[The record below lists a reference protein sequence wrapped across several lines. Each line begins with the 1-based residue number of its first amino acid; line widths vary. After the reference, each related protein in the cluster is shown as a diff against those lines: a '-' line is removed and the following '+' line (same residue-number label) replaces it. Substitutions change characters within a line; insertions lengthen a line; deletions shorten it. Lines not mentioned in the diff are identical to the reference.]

1 MAPREKPS
9 SRRFAQ
15 LGPREYPQKTIPRK
29 SHRAETVWVRSENP
43 PRKIVQKKNPKK
55 TLGPKMKSKKKHFLR
70 KNTLEKPFLD
80 RKNPPGGK
88 CGLEKPSGPF
98 PRKIVQKK
106 KPEKNPQSKNVN
118 LENPHHTAQKPS
130 TKKRAIGKPSGG
142 EKKTIALSAT
152 PAPLSAKPSLE

>member
-15 LGPREYPQKTIPRK
+15 LGPREYPQKTILRK

-43 PRKIVQKKNPKK
+43 PRKILQKKKPKK
-55 TLGPKMKSKKKHFLR
+55 TLGPKMKPKKNLIFRKKTPRKTPFGPEKRSGRKMWVGKTLRPISPENRPKKKR
-70 KNTLEKPFLD
+70 
-80 RKNPPGGK
+80 
-88 CGLEKPSGPF
+88 
-98 PRKIVQKK
+98 
-106 KPEKNPQSKNVN
+106 EKNPQSKNVN